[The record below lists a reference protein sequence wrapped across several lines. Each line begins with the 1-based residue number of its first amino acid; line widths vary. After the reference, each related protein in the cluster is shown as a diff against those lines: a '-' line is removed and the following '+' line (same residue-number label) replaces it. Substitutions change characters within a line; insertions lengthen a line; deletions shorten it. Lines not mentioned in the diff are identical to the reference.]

1 VAAVTQQEL
10 HPWLN
15 RLVPD
20 FTLSMVDGGRLSLS
34 DWRGFVVVV
43 HFWSAE
49 CAWSRRADVLL
60 VYRQL
65 TWQSKGV
72 RIVAL
77 APNGNETENEI
88 RFEMQNRHIDYPVVI
103 DFDHRMADLYKA
115 ETTPHFFV
123 LDRQGL
129 ARYVGALDDSTAEA
143 RDAHKYYVDNAV
155 TALLNNR
162 LPEPAFTPAYGCDI
176 ARKTGK
182 TGNFQRL
189 A

>member
-1 VAAVTQQEL
+1 MTQPEL

-34 DWRGFVVVV
+34 DWRGFVVVI

-72 RIVAL
+72 RILGL
-77 APNGNETENEI
+77 ACNGNETENEI
-88 RFEMQNRHIDYPVVI
+88 RFEIQNRHIEYPVVT
-103 DFDHRMADLYKA
+103 DFDHRIADLYKA

-129 ARYVGALDDSTAEA
+129 ARYVGALDDATAEA
-143 RDAHKYYVDNAV
+143 HDARNYYVDKAV

-162 LPEPAFTPAYGCDI
+162 SPEPAFTSAYGCDI
-176 ARKTGK
+176 ARHSGSTGK
-182 TGNFQRL
+182 FARPV
-189 A
+189 